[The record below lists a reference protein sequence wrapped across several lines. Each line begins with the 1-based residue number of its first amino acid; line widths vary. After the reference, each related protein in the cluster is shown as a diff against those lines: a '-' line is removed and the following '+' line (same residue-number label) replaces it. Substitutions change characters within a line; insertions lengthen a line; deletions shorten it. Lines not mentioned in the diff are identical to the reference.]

1 MEVILVL
8 GIIVVIIVMVL
19 SVRHSRAGLAEEV
32 AHQLY
37 TLTHEIKELRKQIDK
52 LQSSKESQ
60 PIAAEAPKAPE
71 PTIVPVKPPEPVRP
85 IPPPIAITEPT
96 QVTIP
101 IIKEEKTVDPIPA
114 FTKQNE
120 PAPEPSE
127 SWWHQWLSNN
137 PDIEKFIGE
146 NLINKIGIAILVLG
160 IGFFVKYAID
170 KDWIHE
176 SGRVLIGLLCG
187 GLLIGIAH
195 RLRNSYRS
203 FSSVLVGGG
212 LSVFY
217 FTIAFAFH
225 EYHLI
230 AQVPAFI
237 IMIVITAFAVLLS
250 LLYNRMELAILATIG
265 GFITPFLVSTGQNN
279 FVSLFTYLAV
289 LNTGLLTL
297 AYFKKWNPLNFI
309 AFGFTILIY
318 GGWLINELS
327 GLGEVHYGKGI
338 LFASLFYLQF
348 VMMQTINNLKLKK
361 EFTNYDFSMLLAI
374 NVFFFAAGML
384 LLPYWDKGAY
394 KGLFTAALSII
405 NFIPAWYFFRRQADK
420 KFVYLLI
427 GLTLTFLSL
436 TAPIQ
441 LDGNYIT
448 LFWSA
453 ECVLLLWFYQQSG
466 IKLAKLASVLVGIL
480 AGISLIMDW
489 NTIYGIVDEPHADII
504 LNKAVITSCALAI
517 AIIIYRKLAIKGNE
531 DPFLQLV
538 PLSFVKNFLLTA
550 FILLILITG
559 ILEIVYQIPY
569 YYFYPNDQITTT
581 YLQLWI
587 FGYFSLLLILLPR
600 LKIQL
605 PDFVRMGVP
614 ILLFS
619 IYLFWTSNSSDSFI
633 RILEGKIPTAL
644 FNAHWLAIAFL
655 LFIIGYSIQYFRKN
669 QQQFSAFIKSFT
681 WLAALSLVTILSI
694 EVQYI
699 YVGLNFTD
707 IEGLSYSENLYSKAG
722 LSIVWGLTSFV
733 FIWLGMK
740 YKHQTLRIVALVLFG
755 VTLLKLFLYDIRN
768 IPPGGKIA
776 AFILLG
782 VVLLTVSFMYQR
794 LKKILIDD
802 SKNNQ

>member
-8 GIIVVIIVMVL
+8 GIIVGLIILIVRVNRSRPGL
-19 SVRHSRAGLAEEV
+19 SEEL
-32 AHQLY
+32 AHQLFV
-37 TLTHEIKELRKQIDK
+37 LTQEIKELRKQVEK
-52 LQSSKESQ
+52 LQPSKESQ
-60 PIAAEAPKAPE
+60 SIVTETPKAPE
-71 PTIVPVKPPEPVRP
+71 PIIVPVKPAEPVKP
-85 IPPPIAITEPT
+85 AAPQFTTITPAPFTPLIP
-96 QVTIP
+96 
-101 IIKEEKTVDPIPA
+101 KEEKPVSPIPA

-120 PAPEPSE
+120 PAPEPAE

-384 LLPYWDKGAY
+384 LLPYWDNGAY

-480 AGISLIMDW
+480 ATISLIMDW
-489 NTIYGIVDEPHADII
+489 EGIYGTYDPHAFVL
-504 LNKAVITSCALAI
+504 LNKAIITSSALAI
-517 AIIIYRKLAIKGNE
+517 AIILYRRLAIKRNE

-538 PLSFVKNFLLTA
+538 PLSFVKNVLLTA
-550 FILLILITG
+550 FLLLILTSG
-559 ILEIVYQIPY
+559 ILEIQYQFPY
-569 YYFYPNDQITTT
+569 YYPDSLITTT

-587 FGYFSLLLILLPR
+587 FGYFSLLLILLPV

-605 PDFVRMGVP
+605 PLFVRMGIPVF
-614 ILLFS
+614 LFI
-619 IYLFWTSNSSDSFI
+619 IYLLWTGDSYDGFI
-633 RILEGKIPTAL
+633 DMLQGKIPVAVFAT
-644 FNAHWLAIAFL
+644 HWIAIACL
-655 LFIIGYSIQYFRKN
+655 LFIIGISIQYFREN
-669 QQQFSAFIKSFT
+669 QELFPAFIKSFT
-681 WLAALSLVTILSI
+681 WLAALSLVVILSI
-694 EVQYI
+694 EVQHI
-699 YVGLNFTD
+699 YVGLNFTNID
-707 IEGLSYSENLYSKAG
+707 GLAYSENLYSKAG